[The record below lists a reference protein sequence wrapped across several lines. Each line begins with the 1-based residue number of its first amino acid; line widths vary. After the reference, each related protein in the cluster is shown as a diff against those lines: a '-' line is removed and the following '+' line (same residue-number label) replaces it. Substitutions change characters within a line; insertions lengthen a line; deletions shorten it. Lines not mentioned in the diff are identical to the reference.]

1 MRWRSGGPDRWSSR
15 AGPRACGRRCERT
28 SAEDTVMCGII
39 GYIGSREAVPL
50 LLDGLKRLE
59 YRGYD
64 SAGLA
69 VLRDGKIDVRR
80 SVGKLANLVKAV
92 NGAGLNGTAGIGHT
106 RWATHGKPSEQN
118 AHPHRSGPLVL
129 VHNGIIE
136 NYAALKARLHQEGYR
151 FESETDTEVMAYLFA
166 RNLKDGH
173 GLEGAVR
180 AAIKEVRGS
189 YAIAVLCEG
198 EPQTIIAA
206 RSGCP
211 LVVGMSEHGA
221 FAASDVTAILAH
233 TRDVVFLED
242 DDLAVLSTNTLVVK
256 DAKGKPVTRAATQ
269 IAWDAAA
276 AEKGGYPHFML
287 KEIHEQ
293 PQTILDT
300 MRGRYTFER
309 GEADLP
315 DIGLSPAQ
323 FADVQRV
330 WIVACGT
337 SWHAALVGKYLIEE
351 MVRAPVQVDIG
362 SEFRYRNPLIGPND
376 LLIAISQSG
385 ETADT
390 LAAAREAKRQ
400 GARMVSICNV
410 VGSTL
415 ARESDGVLYT
425 HAGPEIGVAS
435 TKAFTAQLTAL
446 YLLALHLG
454 RVRGTVSVEEGRA
467 WLDRFVTLPTHV
479 QHLLGREAELIAI
492 AKRYHTKRNFLY
504 QGRGINYPIALEGAL
519 KLKEISYIHA
529 EGYAAGEMKHGPI
542 ALIDKD
548 MPVVVLAPRDRLY
561 EKTVSNLMEV
571 KARGAPVI
579 VFVTAGERELGRA
592 ADAVFT
598 VPDVH
603 PLLSP
608 ILFAV
613 PLQLL
618 AYHIAVLRGTDVDQ
632 PRNLAK
638 SVIARS
644 AATKQSIVLKA
655 SARLLRFA
663 RNDRS

>member
-1 MRWRSGGPDRWSSR
+1 
-15 AGPRACGRRCERT
+15 
-28 SAEDTVMCGII
+28 MCGII
-39 GYIGSREAVPL
+39 GYVGDQNAVPL
-50 LLDGLKRLE
+50 LLAGLKCLE

-64 SAGLA
+64 SAGVA
-69 VLRDGKIDVRR
+69 VLANGKIDVRR
-80 SVGKLANLVKAV
+80 SVGKLANLEKLLAG
-92 NGAGLNGTAGIGHT
+92 NGLAGSVGIGHT

-118 AHPHRSGPLVL
+118 AHPHRSGSLAL

-136 NYAALKARLHQEGYR
+136 NYLALKELLRKDGFR
-151 FESETDTEVMAYLFA
+151 FDSETDTEVVAHLIA
-166 RNLKDGH
+166 RSVKA
-173 GLEGAVR
+173 GLSLDAAVR
-180 AAIKEVRGS
+180 ATVREIKGS
-189 YAIAVLCEG
+189 YAIAVICEAD
-198 EPQTIIAA
+198 PTTLVVA

-211 LVVGMSEHGA
+211 LVIGMGDGGA
-221 FAASDVTAILAH
+221 FVASDVTALLAH
-233 TRDVVFLED
+233 LRDVIFLED
-242 DDLAVLSTNTLVVK
+242 GETAVLSGKELVVK
-256 DAKGKPVTRAATQ
+256 DADGKAMDRPSTRIT
-269 IAWDAAA
+269 WDATA
-276 AEKGGYPHFML
+276 AEKGGYPHYML

-300 MRGRYTFER
+300 MRGRYSYEQ

-315 DIGLSPAQ
+315 DIGVTPEQLAKTG
-323 FADVQRV
+323 RI

-337 SWHAALVGKYLIEE
+337 SWHAGLVGKYLIEE
-351 MVRAPVQVDIG
+351 MVGAPVLVDIG
-362 SEFRYRNPLIGPND
+362 SEFRYRNPLIQKDD
-376 LLIAISQSG
+376 LFVAISQSG

-400 GARMVSICNV
+400 GARILSICNV

-415 ARESDGVLYT
+415 GRESDGVLYT
-425 HAGPEIGVAS
+425 RAGPEIGVAS

-454 RVRGTVSVEEGRA
+454 RVRGAMSVEDGKV

-479 QHLLGREAELIAI
+479 ERLLGREAELVSI

-504 QGRGINYPIALEGAL
+504 LGRGINYPIALEGAL

-529 EGYAAGEMKHGPI
+529 EGYPAGEMKHGPI

-548 MPVVVLAPRDRLY
+548 MPVVVLVPRDRLY
-561 EKTVSNLMEV
+561 EKSVSNLMEV

-579 VFVTAGERELGRA
+579 AFVTAGERELGRI

-598 VPDVH
+598 IPDVH

-608 ILFAV
+608 ILFTV
-613 PLQLL
+613 PLQIL
-618 AYHIAVLRGTDVDQ
+618 AYHMAVLRGTDVDQ

-638 SVIARS
+638 SV
-644 AATKQSIVLKA
+644 TVE
-655 SARLLRFA
+655 
-663 RNDRS
+663 

>member
-1 MRWRSGGPDRWSSR
+1 
-15 AGPRACGRRCERT
+15 
-28 SAEDTVMCGII
+28 MCGIV
-39 GYIGSREAVPL
+39 GYVGDKEAVPIL
-50 LLDGLKRLE
+50 LNGLQKLE

-64 SAGLA
+64 SAGVA
-69 VLRDGKIDVRR
+69 VQQGVKIEVRR
-80 SVGKLANLVKAV
+80 SVGKLANLQKSLAE
-92 NGAGLNGTAGIGHT
+92 NGLSGTCGIGHT

-118 AHPHRSGPLVL
+118 AHPHRSDSCVL

-136 NYAALKARLHQEGYR
+136 NYLPLKQQLEKEGYK
-151 FESETDTEVMAYLFA
+151 FESETDTEVVAHLIDSQIK
-166 RNLKDGH
+166 R
-173 GLEGAVR
+173 GLSLAAAVR
-180 AAIKEVRGS
+180 AATKEIRGS
-189 YAIAVLCEG
+189 YAIAVISER
-198 EPQTIIAA
+198 EPGTLVAA

-211 LVVGMSEHGA
+211 LVVGKTAGSSFVG
-221 FAASDVTAILAH
+221 SDVMAMLAH
-233 TRDVVFLED
+233 TRDVTFLEEGD
-242 DDLAVLSTNTLVVK
+242 VAVVSVK
-256 DAKGKPVTRAATQ
+256 DIQITDQEGRPVSRKVSKIT
-269 IAWDAAA
+269 WDASA
-276 AEKGGYPHFML
+276 AEKSGFPHFML

-300 MRGRYTFER
+300 MRGRYSYES

-315 DIGLSPAQ
+315 DIGLTPQQ
-323 FADVQRV
+323 FAAVGKI

-337 SWHAALVGKYLIEE
+337 SWHAGLVGKYLLEE
-351 MVRAPVQVDIG
+351 MVRTPVQVDIG
-362 SEFRYRNPLIGPND
+362 SEFRYRDPLVQKDD
-376 LLIAISQSG
+376 LFITISQSG

-390 LAAAREAKRQ
+390 LAAAREAREK
-400 GARMVSICNV
+400 GARIVSIVNV

-425 HAGPEIGVAS
+425 HCGPEIGVAS

-446 YLLALHLG
+446 YMLALHLA
-454 RVRGTVSVEEGRA
+454 RVRGVMTAADGKA
-467 WLDRFVTLPTHV
+467 WLDRMVTLPALV
-479 QHLLGREAELIAI
+479 KRLLGREAELVAI

-504 QGRGINYPIALEGAL
+504 LGRGINYPIALEGAL

-571 KARGAPVI
+571 KARRAPVI
-579 VFVTAGERELGRA
+579 AFVAEGERELGRT

-598 VPDVH
+598 IPDVH
-603 PLLSP
+603 PLISP
-608 ILFAV
+608 ILFAI

-618 AYHIAVLRGTDVDQ
+618 AYHIAVLRGADVDQ

-638 SVIARS
+638 SV
-644 AATKQSIVLKA
+644 TVE
-655 SARLLRFA
+655 
-663 RNDRS
+663 

>member
-1 MRWRSGGPDRWSSR
+1 
-15 AGPRACGRRCERT
+15 
-28 SAEDTVMCGII
+28 MCGIV
-39 GYIGSREAVPL
+39 GYVGNQDAVPIL
-50 LLDGLKRLE
+50 LSGLQRLE

-64 SAGLA
+64 SAGIA
-69 VLRDGKIDVRR
+69 VLQNGKIEVRR
-80 SVGKLANLVKAV
+80 SVGKLANLQKSLQERS
-92 NGAGLNGTAGIGHT
+92 LNGTIGIGHT
-106 RWATHGKPSEQN
+106 RWATHGRPSEQN
-118 AHPHRSGPLVL
+118 AHPHRSDGCVL

-136 NYAALKARLHQEGYR
+136 NYLPLKQQLLKDGYR
-151 FESETDTEVMAYLFA
+151 FESETDTEVVAHLIGKEIKKGKSLA
-166 RNLKDGH
+166 D
-173 GLEGAVR
+173 AVR
-180 AAIKEVRGS
+180 AATKQIRGS
-189 YAIAVLCEG
+189 YAIAVISER
-198 EPQTIIAA
+198 EPDTLVAA

-211 LVVGMSEHGA
+211 LVVGRTPEA
-221 FAASDVTAILAH
+221 TFVASDVMAMLAH
-233 TRDVVFLED
+233 TRDVTYLEEGD
-242 DDLAVLSTNTLVVK
+242 VAVVTAK
-256 DAKGKPVTRAATQ
+256 DIRMTDIEGRPVSRPTTRVT
-269 IAWDAAA
+269 WDASA
-276 AEKGGYPHFML
+276 AEKSGYPHFML

-300 MRGRYTFER
+300 MRGRYSRET

-315 DIGLSPAQ
+315 DIGLTTDE
-323 FADVQRV
+323 FAAAGQI

-337 SWHAALVGKYLIEE
+337 SWHAGLVGKYLFEE
-351 MVRAPVQVDIG
+351 MVRTPVQVDIA
-362 SEFRYRNPLIGPND
+362 SEFRYRDPLVQKGD
-376 LLIAISQSG
+376 LFITISQSG

-390 LAAAREAKRQ
+390 LAAAREAKEKD
-400 GARMVSICNV
+400 ARVVSIVNV

-425 HAGPEIGVAS
+425 HCGPEIGVAS

-454 RVRGTVSVEEGRA
+454 RVRKVLSAADGKA
-467 WLDRFVTLPTHV
+467 WLDRLVTLPALV
-479 QHLLGREAELIAI
+479 KGLLGREAELVAI

-504 QGRGINYPIALEGAL
+504 LGRGINYPIALEGAL

-571 KARGAPVI
+571 KARHAPVI
-579 VFVTAGERELGRA
+579 AFVAEGERELGRT

-598 VPDVH
+598 IPDVH

-608 ILFAV
+608 ILFTV

-638 SVIARS
+638 SV
-644 AATKQSIVLKA
+644 TVE
-655 SARLLRFA
+655 
-663 RNDRS
+663 

>member
-1 MRWRSGGPDRWSSR
+1 
-15 AGPRACGRRCERT
+15 
-28 SAEDTVMCGII
+28 MCGII
-39 GYIGSREAVPL
+39 GYIGSQNAVPL

-64 SAGLA
+64 SAGVA
-69 VLRDGKIDVRR
+69 VVADGKISIRR
-80 SVGKLANLVKAV
+80 SVGKLVNLEKSLAAEALSGMV
-92 NGAGLNGTAGIGHT
+92 GIGHT

-118 AHPHRSGPLVL
+118 AHPHRSGSLAL

-136 NYAALKARLHQEGYR
+136 NYMALKETLVKDGCR
-151 FESETDTEVMAYLFA
+151 FESETDTEVVAHLIA
-166 RNLKDGH
+166 RSVKQGL
-173 GLEGAVR
+173 GLEAAVR
-180 AAIKEVRGS
+180 AATREIHGS
-189 YAIAVLCEG
+189 YAMAVLCEKD
-198 EPQTIIAA
+198 PNTIVAT

-211 LVVGMSEHGA
+211 LVIGMGSDGA
-221 FAASDVTAILAH
+221 FVASDVTAILAH
-233 TRDVVFLED
+233 MRDVLFLED
-242 DDLAVLSTNTLVVK
+242 GELAILSGNGLVVK
-256 DAKGKPVTRAATQ
+256 DADGKPVTRDMTR
-269 IAWDAAA
+269 ITWDATA
-276 AEKGGYPHFML
+276 AEKSGYPHYML

-300 MRGRYTFER
+300 MRGRYTHEQ

-315 DIGLSPAQ
+315 DIGITPQQLAETG
-323 FADVQRV
+323 RI

-337 SWHAALVGKYLIEE
+337 SWHAGLVGKYLIEE
-351 MVRAPVQVDIG
+351 MVGAPVHVDIG
-362 SEFRYRNPLIGPND
+362 SEFRYRHPRMQPGD
-376 LLIAISQSG
+376 LFLTISQSG

-400 GARMVSICNV
+400 GARVVSICNV

-425 HAGPEIGVAS
+425 RAGPEIGVAS

-454 RVRGTVSVEEGRA
+454 RVRGAVSAAEGKA
-467 WLDRFVTLPTHV
+467 WLDRFVTLPALV
-479 QHLLGREAELIAI
+479 KRILGREAEIVSM
-492 AKRYHTKRNFLY
+492 AKRYYMKRNFLY
-504 QGRGINYPIALEGAL
+504 LGRGINYPIALEGAL

-548 MPVVVLAPRDRLY
+548 MPVVILAPRDRLY

-579 VFVTAGERELGRA
+579 AFVTEGERELGRT

-598 VPDVH
+598 VPDAH
-603 PLLSP
+603 PLLTP
-608 ILFAV
+608 VLFTV

-618 AYHIAVLRGTDVDQ
+618 AYHISVIRGTDVDQ

-638 SVIARS
+638 SV
-644 AATKQSIVLKA
+644 TVE
-655 SARLLRFA
+655 
-663 RNDRS
+663 

>member
-1 MRWRSGGPDRWSSR
+1 
-15 AGPRACGRRCERT
+15 
-28 SAEDTVMCGII
+28 MCGIV
-39 GYIGSREAVPL
+39 GYIGSQNALPL
-50 LLDGLKRLE
+50 LMDGLRRLE

-69 VLRDGKIDVRR
+69 ILQNNTIEVRR
-80 SVGKLANLVKAV
+80 AVGKLVNLEKAF
-92 NGAGLNGTAGIGHT
+92 NGTPLPGAVGIGHT

-136 NYAALKARLHQEGYR
+136 NYAALKARLQREGYR
-151 FESETDTEVMAYLFA
+151 FESETDTEVVAHLIA
-166 RNLKDGH
+166 QHLQAGA
-173 GLEGAVR
+173 GLEKAVR
-180 AAIKEVRGS
+180 RATQEVRGS
-189 YAIAVLCEG
+189 YALAVLCEW
-198 EPQTIIAA
+198 EPHTLIGV

-221 FAASDVTAILAH
+221 MLASDVTALLAH
-233 TRDVVFLED
+233 TRNVVFLED
-242 DDLAVLSTNTLVVK
+242 GELVVLAPSGLVVK
-256 DAKGKPVTRAATQ
+256 DTDGKPVTRAPIR
-269 IAWDAAA
+269 IAWDATE

-293 PQTILDT
+293 PRAIMAT
-300 MRGRYTFER
+300 MRGRYSYER
-309 GEADLP
+309 GEAELP
-315 DIGLSPAQ
+315 ELDATAARLAETHRI
-323 FADVQRV
+323 

-337 SWHAALVGKYLIEE
+337 SWHAGLVGKYLIEE
-351 MVRAPVQVDIG
+351 LARAPVQVDIG
-362 SEFRYRNPLIGPND
+362 SEFRYRNPLIGSGD

-390 LAAAREAKRQ
+390 LAAVRQAQEQ
-400 GARMVSICNV
+400 GAQVLAICNV

-415 ARESDGVLYT
+415 AREADGVLCM

-435 TKAFTAQLTAL
+435 TKAFTAQLAAL

-454 RVRGTVSVEEGRA
+454 RVRGVVSAEDGRL
-467 WLDRFVTLPTHV
+467 WLDHLVTMPTHV
-479 QHLLGREAELIAI
+479 KHLLDREAELVAI
-492 AKRYHTKRNFLY
+492 AKRFHTKRNFLY
-504 QGRGINYPIALEGAL
+504 LGRGINYPIALEGAL
-519 KLKEISYIHA
+519 KLKEISYVHA
-529 EGYAAGEMKHGPI
+529 EGYPAGEMKHGPI
-542 ALIDKD
+542 ALVDKD

-579 VFVTAGERELGRA
+579 AFVTEGERELRNT

-598 VPDVH
+598 VPDLH
-603 PLLSP
+603 PLMAP

-618 AYHIAVLRGTDVDQ
+618 AYHIAVLRSCDVDQ

-638 SVIARS
+638 SV
-644 AATKQSIVLKA
+644 TVE
-655 SARLLRFA
+655 
-663 RNDRS
+663 